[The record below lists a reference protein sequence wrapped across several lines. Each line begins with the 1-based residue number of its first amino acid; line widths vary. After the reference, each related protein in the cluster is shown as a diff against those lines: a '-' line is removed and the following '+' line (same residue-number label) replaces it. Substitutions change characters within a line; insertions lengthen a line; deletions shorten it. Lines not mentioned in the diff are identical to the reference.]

1 MEYNKVLEVLAPCG
15 LSCQKCMAYA
25 SGDIQY
31 HSEKLKELLGS
42 FENYA
47 KRFSKMWPIFGNYP
61 QFKEL
66 LGHFVQANCTGCRD
80 GGCKYPNCGVA
91 GCYKAKNVD
100 FCFQCKE
107 FPCDKTNFDENLKTR
122 WIRMNNRIKQIGV
135 EEYYDE
141 TKDMPRYV

>member
-66 LGHFVQANCTGCRD
+66 LGHF
-80 GGCKYPNCGVA
+80 
-91 GCYKAKNVD
+91 YKPTVPGAERVDVNIRIVGLLVVIRLRMLISVFNVRS
-100 FCFQCKE
+100 F
-107 FPCDKTNFDENLKTR
+107 LV
-122 WIRMNNRIKQIGV
+122 IRRISMKI
-135 EEYYDE
+135 
-141 TKDMPRYV
+141 